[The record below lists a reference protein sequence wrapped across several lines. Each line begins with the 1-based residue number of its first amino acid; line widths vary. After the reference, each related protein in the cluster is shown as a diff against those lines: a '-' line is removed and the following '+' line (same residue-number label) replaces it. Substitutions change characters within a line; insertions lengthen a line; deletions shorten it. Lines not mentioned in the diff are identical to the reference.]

1 MFKYPLAV
9 TIDTNIFDAAKFDLC
24 DTSPLKTLE
33 NYVKNGKI
41 KVVLSDIVVRE
52 SKRHIADQVKKICG
66 IMRKAR
72 AAALEESTEHLIR
85 TIGLGEILRIV
96 TNKDELISK
105 GEKMFDDFLRTI
117 NTEILGADLIDVG
130 LVLGDY
136 FETKPPFEN
145 SEKKKS
151 EFPDAFIAEQIRK
164 RFGETEEVVIIS
176 NDKGFIRACGE
187 SENHLFFSSLG
198 KLYNAISK
206 EDAAYDETMAV
217 IKDLQLRIS
226 AAVKEYIKD
235 NENIDVHG
243 LSYDK
248 DGIES
253 GYDYNEFYL
262 HGISDVT
269 FSVHSVD
276 EISDNISIVTLS
288 CKADISADC
297 YYEDYANAPWD
308 PEEKEYVFVDT
319 IKMRE
324 EHKARFGCRIEI
336 DRAEKTFKVFPFTV
350 ILGGDS
356 RRNRYEV
363 EEHPVEDD
371 EEEIRDMDREALGFQ
386 ALGSYESYLE
396 DNLPDSHFYAD
407 IIARFEEINGL
418 YRKYDDCCISFDDLL
433 AELNTANPKEII
445 KLIYERLLEVSDI
458 PHIANIENI
467 TDSEIEEIQAWASA
481 QYERA
486 SEIADIDTLPDVI
499 SFGETIVIKGVDG
512 GKASLSI
519 GDNQISPDEGSEEV
533 IDICFSN
540 GDENTTS
547 GYIKLT
553 VGYLNFDEDGGAAD
567 GISDEV
573 EYEYHD
579 ILKELDNFI
588 YAQNCLI
595 EKDTRI
601 AEIISEAIKTN
612 GDNTENKKR
621 GTQQPS
627 SAAAPRVIFYSAS
640 ESVMVNCASSNAASV
655 MLCSLWIVC
664 SASGRISA
672 SISGSASEIAAIV
685 LRRSCLW

>member
-9 TIDTNIFDAAKFDLC
+9 TIDTNIFDAARFDLC
-24 DTSPLKTLE
+24 DTSTLKILE
-33 NYVKNGKI
+33 NYVKSGKI

-72 AAALEESTEHLIR
+72 AAALEGSTEHLIT

-96 TNKDELISK
+96 KNKDELISK
-105 GEKMFDDFLRTI
+105 GEEMFDDFLRTI
-117 NTEILGADLIDVG
+117 NAEILGVDLIDVG
-130 LVLGDY
+130 LILGDY

-145 SEKKKS
+145 GEKKKS
-151 EFPDAFIAEQIRK
+151 EFPDAFIAQQIRK
-164 RFGETEEVVIIS
+164 RFGETEKVVIVS

-187 SENHLFFSSLG
+187 SENHRFFNSLG
-198 KLYNAISK
+198 ELYNAISK

-217 IKDLQLRIS
+217 IKELQLRIS
-226 AAVKEYIKD
+226 AAVNEYIKD

-262 HGISDVT
+262 HSISDVT

-407 IIARFEEINGL
+407 IIERFEKINGL
-418 YRKYDDCCISFDDLL
+418 YRKYDDCCISFDNLL

-445 KLIYERLLEVSDI
+445 KLIYERLLEISDI

-467 TDSEIEEIQAWASA
+467 TDSDIEEIQAWANA
-481 QYERA
+481 QYERV
-486 SEIADIDTLPDVI
+486 SEIADIGTLPDVM

-512 GKASLSI
+512 SKASLSI

-567 GISDEV
+567 GLSDDV
-573 EYEYHD
+573 EYEYDD
-579 ILKELDNFI
+579 ILKELDSFI
-588 YAQNCLI
+588 DAQNR
-595 EKDTRI
+595 EVKKDTQI
-601 AEIISEAIKTN
+601 SEIISEALN
-612 GDNTENKKR
+612 AGVDNKR
-621 GTQQPS
+621 G
-627 SAAAPRVIFYSAS
+627 
-640 ESVMVNCASSNAASV
+640 
-655 MLCSLWIVC
+655 
-664 SASGRISA
+664 
-672 SISGSASEIAAIV
+672 
-685 LRRSCLW
+685 

>member
-9 TIDTNIFDAAKFDLC
+9 TIDTNIFDAARFDLC
-24 DTSPLKTLE
+24 DTSTLKILE
-33 NYVKNGKI
+33 NYVKSGKI

-72 AAALEESTEHLIR
+72 AAALEGSTEHLIT

-96 TNKDELISK
+96 KNKDELISK
-105 GEKMFDDFLRTI
+105 GEEMFDDFLRTI
-117 NTEILGADLIDVG
+117 NAEILGVDLIDVG
-130 LVLGDY
+130 LILGDY

-145 SEKKKS
+145 GEKKKS
-151 EFPDAFIAEQIRK
+151 EFPDAFIAQQIRK
-164 RFGETEEVVIIS
+164 RFGETEKVVIVS
-176 NDKGFIRACGE
+176 NDKGFIRACGK
-187 SENHLFFSSLG
+187 SENHRFFNSLG
-198 KLYNAISK
+198 ELYNAISK

-217 IKDLQLRIS
+217 IKELQLRIS
-226 AAVKEYIKD
+226 AAVNEYIKD

-262 HGISDVT
+262 HSISDVT

-371 EEEIRDMDREALGFQ
+371 EEIRDMDREALGFQ

-396 DNLPDSHFYAD
+396 DNLPDSHFCAD
-407 IIARFEEINGL
+407 IIERFEKINGL
-418 YRKYDDCCISFDDLL
+418 YRKYDDCCISFDNLL

-445 KLIYERLLEVSDI
+445 KLIYERLLEISDI

-467 TDSEIEEIQAWASA
+467 TDSDIEEIQAWANA
-481 QYERA
+481 QYERV
-486 SEIADIDTLPDVI
+486 SEIADIGTLPDVM

-512 GKASLSI
+512 SKASLSI

-553 VGYLNFDEDGGAAD
+553 VGYLNFDEDGGATD
-567 GISDEV
+567 GLSDDV
-573 EYEYHD
+573 EYEYDD
-579 ILKELDNFI
+579 ILKELDSFI
-588 YAQNCLI
+588 DAQKR
-595 EKDTRI
+595 EVKKDTKI
-601 AEIISEAIKTN
+601 AEIISDVINAGI
-612 GDNTENKKR
+612 DNT
-621 GTQQPS
+621 
-627 SAAAPRVIFYSAS
+627 
-640 ESVMVNCASSNAASV
+640 
-655 MLCSLWIVC
+655 
-664 SASGRISA
+664 
-672 SISGSASEIAAIV
+672 
-685 LRRSCLW
+685 

>member
-9 TIDTNIFDAAKFDLC
+9 TIDTNIFDAAKFNLGDASTLRI
-24 DTSPLKTLE
+24 LE
-33 NYVKNGKI
+33 NYVRRGKI

-52 SKRHIADQVKKICG
+52 SKRHIAARVKEVCG
-66 IMRKAR
+66 IVNIAR
-72 AAALEESTEHLIR
+72 NSALKVYNEHLISS
-85 TIGLGEILRIV
+85 IGMNEMFRIV
-96 TNKDELISK
+96 ESEDDIIAKE
-105 GEKMFDDFLRTI
+105 EKVFDDFLCAI
-117 NTEILGADLIDVG
+117 DAEILGTDLIDINS
-130 LVLGDY
+130 VLSDY
-136 FETKPPFEN
+136 FGAKPPFEE
-145 SEKKKS
+145 SGKKKS
-151 EFPDAFIAEQIRK
+151 EFPDAFIAQQIRN
-164 RFGETEEVVIIS
+164 RFGETETVVIVS
-176 NDKGFIRACGE
+176 NDKGFIRACRE
-187 SENHLFFSSLG
+187 SENHLFFNSLG
-198 KLYNAISK
+198 ALYNAISK
-206 EDAAYDETMAV
+206 EDAAYDDTIAV
-217 IKDLQLRIS
+217 IKELQLRIS
-226 AAVKEYIKD
+226 AAVKEYIKG

-253 GYDYNEFYL
+253 GYDYSEVYL
-262 HGISDVT
+262 HSISDVT
-269 FSVHSVD
+269 FSVRSVD
-276 EISDNISIVTLS
+276 EISENISLVTLS

-297 YYEDYANAPWD
+297 YYEDYANAPWN
-308 PEEKEYVFVDT
+308 PEEKECVFVDT
-319 IKMRE
+319 IQMRE

-336 DRAEKTFKVFPFTV
+336 DREAKTFKVFPFTV

-467 TDSEIEEIQAWASA
+467 TDSEIEEIQAWANA

-612 GDNTENKKR
+612 GDNT
-621 GTQQPS
+621 
-627 SAAAPRVIFYSAS
+627 
-640 ESVMVNCASSNAASV
+640 
-655 MLCSLWIVC
+655 
-664 SASGRISA
+664 
-672 SISGSASEIAAIV
+672 
-685 LRRSCLW
+685 

>member
-41 KVVLSDIVVRE
+41 KVILSDIVVRE
-52 SKRHIADQVKKICG
+52 SKRHIADQIKKICG
-66 IMRKAR
+66 IIRKAR
-72 AAALEESTEHLIR
+72 TDALEGSAEHLIN
-85 TIGLGEILRIV
+85 TIGLGEILKIV

-105 GEKMFDDFLRTI
+105 GEEMFDNFLRTI
-117 NTEILGADLIDVG
+117 NTEILGTDLIDVG

-151 EFPDAFIAEQIRK
+151 EFPDAFIAQQIRK
-164 RFGETEEVVIIS
+164 RFGETEKVVIVS
-176 NDKGFIRACGE
+176 NDKGFIRTCGE
-187 SENHLFFSSLG
+187 SENHLFFGSLG

-217 IKDLQLRIS
+217 IKELQLRIS

-269 FSVHSVD
+269 FYVHSVD
-276 EISDNISIVTLS
+276 EIIDNISIVTLS
-288 CKADISADC
+288 CKAGISADC
-297 YYEDYANAPWD
+297 YYENYANAPWD

-336 DRAEKTFKVFPFTV
+336 DRAEKTFKVSPFTV
-350 ILGGDS
+350 ILDSDS

-363 EEHPVEDD
+363 EEQPVEDD

-407 IIARFEEINGL
+407 IIARFKEINGL
-418 YRKYDDCCISFDDLL
+418 YRKYDDCCIGFDDLL
-433 AELNTANPKEII
+433 AELDAADSKEII
-445 KLIYERLLEVSDI
+445 KLIYARLLEISDI

-467 TDSEIEEIQAWASA
+467 TDSDIEEIQAWANA
-481 QYERA
+481 QYERV
-486 SEIADIDTLPDVI
+486 SEIADIDTLPDVM

-512 GKASLSI
+512 SKASLSI

-553 VGYLNFDEDGGAAD
+553 VGYLNFDEDGGASD
-567 GISDEV
+567 GLPDDV
-573 EYEYHD
+573 EYEYDD

-588 YAQNCLI
+588 DTQKCVVD
-595 EKDTRI
+595 KDIKI
-601 AEIISEAIKTN
+601 AKIINEALEIGI
-612 GDNTENKKR
+612 
-621 GTQQPS
+621 
-627 SAAAPRVIFYSAS
+627 
-640 ESVMVNCASSNAASV
+640 M
-655 MLCSLWIVC
+655 
-664 SASGRISA
+664 
-672 SISGSASEIAAIV
+672 
-685 LRRSCLW
+685 

>member
-9 TIDTNIFDAAKFDLC
+9 TIDTNIFDAAKFNLGDASTLRI
-24 DTSPLKTLE
+24 LE
-33 NYVKNGKI
+33 NYVRRGKI

-52 SKRHIADQVKKICG
+52 SKRHIAARVKEVCG
-66 IMRKAR
+66 IVNTAR
-72 AAALEESTEHLIR
+72 NSALKVYNEHLISS
-85 TIGLGEILRIV
+85 IGMNEMFRIV
-96 TNKDELISK
+96 ESEDDIIAKE
-105 GEKMFDDFLRTI
+105 EKVFDDFLCAI
-117 NTEILGADLIDVG
+117 DAEILGTDLIDINS
-130 LVLGDY
+130 VLSDY
-136 FETKPPFEN
+136 FGAKPPFEE
-145 SEKKKS
+145 SGKKKS
-151 EFPDAFIAEQIRK
+151 EFPDAFIAQQIRN
-164 RFGETEEVVIIS
+164 RFGETETVIIVS
-176 NDKGFIRACGE
+176 NDKGFIRACQE
-187 SENHLFFSSLG
+187 SENRLFFNSLG
-198 KLYNAISK
+198 ALYNAISK
-206 EDAAYDETMAV
+206 EDAAYDDTIAV
-217 IKDLQLRIS
+217 IKELQLRIS
-226 AAVKEYIKD
+226 AAVKEHIKG
-235 NENIDVHG
+235 NENIDVRG

-253 GYDYNEFYL
+253 GYDYSEFYL
-262 HGISDVT
+262 HSISDVT

-276 EISDNISIVTLS
+276 EISENISIVTLS

-371 EEEIRDMDREALGFQ
+371 EEEIRDMDRESLGFQ

-433 AELNTANPKEII
+433 AELNAANPKETI

-458 PHIANIENI
+458 PRIANVENI
-467 TDSEIEEIQAWASA
+467 TDSEVEEIQAWANA

-499 SFGETIVIKGVDG
+499 AFGETITIRGVDG
-512 GKASLSI
+512 SEASLSI
-519 GDNQISPDEGSEEV
+519 GDNQISPDEGSKEI
-533 IDICFSN
+533 IDIYFSN
-540 GDENTTS
+540 GNGNTTS

-553 VGYLNFDEDGGAAD
+553 VGYLSFDEDGGTAN
-567 GISDEV
+567 GLSDDV
-573 EYEYHD
+573 EYEFDD
-579 ILKELDNFI
+579 ILKELYSFI
-588 YAQNCLI
+588 DAQNR
-595 EKDTRI
+595 KVKNDTKI
-601 AEIISEAIKTN
+601 AEIISEALSA
-612 GDNTENKKR
+612 DMEN
-621 GTQQPS
+621 
-627 SAAAPRVIFYSAS
+627 
-640 ESVMVNCASSNAASV
+640 ND
-655 MLCSLWIVC
+655 
-664 SASGRISA
+664 
-672 SISGSASEIAAIV
+672 
-685 LRRSCLW
+685 

>member
-9 TIDTNIFDAAKFDLC
+9 TIDTNIFDAARFDLC
-24 DTSPLKTLE
+24 DTSTLKIFE
-33 NYVKNGKI
+33 NYVKSGKI

-72 AAALEESTEHLIR
+72 AAALEGSTEHLIT

-96 TNKDELISK
+96 KNKDELISK
-105 GEKMFDDFLRTI
+105 GEEMFDDFLRTI
-117 NTEILGADLIDVG
+117 NAEILGVDLIDVG
-130 LVLGDY
+130 LILGDY

-145 SEKKKS
+145 GEKKKS
-151 EFPDAFIAEQIRK
+151 EFPDAFIAQQIRK
-164 RFGETEEVVIIS
+164 RFGETEKVVIVS
-176 NDKGFIRACGE
+176 NDKGFIRACGK
-187 SENHLFFSSLG
+187 SENHRFFNSLG
-198 KLYNAISK
+198 ELYNAISK

-217 IKDLQLRIS
+217 IKELQLRIS
-226 AAVKEYIKD
+226 AAVNEYIKD

-262 HGISDVT
+262 HSISDVT

-319 IKMRE
+319 IQMRE

-336 DRAEKTFKVFPFTV
+336 DREAKTFKVFPFIV
-350 ILGGDS
+350 ALGGDS
-356 RRNRYEV
+356 RSNRYEV
-363 EEHPVEDD
+363 EEHPGEDD
-371 EEEIRDMDREALGFQ
+371 EEKIRDMDREALGFQ

-407 IIARFEEINGL
+407 IIERFEKINGL

-433 AELNTANPKEII
+433 AELNAANPKETI

-458 PHIANIENI
+458 PRIANVENI
-467 TDSEIEEIQAWASA
+467 TDSEVEEIQAWANA

-499 SFGETIVIKGVDG
+499 AFGETITIRGVDG
-512 GKASLSI
+512 SEASLSI

-553 VGYLNFDEDGGAAD
+553 VGYLNFDEDGGATD
-567 GISDEV
+567 GLSDDV
-573 EYEYHD
+573 EYEYDD
-579 ILKELDNFI
+579 ILKELDSFI
-588 YAQNCLI
+588 DAQKR
-595 EKDTRI
+595 EVKKDTKI
-601 AEIISEAIKTN
+601 AEIISDVINAGI
-612 GDNTENKKR
+612 DNT
-621 GTQQPS
+621 
-627 SAAAPRVIFYSAS
+627 
-640 ESVMVNCASSNAASV
+640 
-655 MLCSLWIVC
+655 
-664 SASGRISA
+664 
-672 SISGSASEIAAIV
+672 
-685 LRRSCLW
+685 

>member
-24 DTSPLKTLE
+24 DTSTLKTLE
-33 NYVKNGKI
+33 NYVKSGKI

-72 AAALEESTEHLIR
+72 ATALEGSTEHLIN
-85 TIGLGEILRIV
+85 TIGLGEILKIV

-105 GEKMFDDFLRTI
+105 GEEMFDGFLRTI
-117 NTEILGADLIDVG
+117 NAEILGADLIDVS
-130 LVLGDY
+130 LILGDY
-136 FETKPPFEN
+136 FGTKPPFED

-151 EFPDAFIAEQIRK
+151 EFPDAFIAQQIRK
-164 RFGETEEVVIIS
+164 RFGETEEVVIVS
-176 NDKGFIRACGE
+176 NDKGFIRACRE
-187 SENHLFFSSLG
+187 SENHLFFNSLG
-198 KLYNAISK
+198 ELYNAISK

-217 IKDLQLRIS
+217 IKELQLRIS
-226 AAVKEYIKD
+226 AAVKEYIKG

-253 GYDYNEFYL
+253 GYDYSEVYL
-262 HGISDVT
+262 HSISDVT

-276 EISDNISIVTLS
+276 EISENISIVTLS

-319 IKMRE
+319 IQMRE

-336 DRAEKTFKVFPFTV
+336 DREAKTFKVFSFIV
-350 ILGGDS
+350 ALGGDS
-356 RRNRYEV
+356 RSNRYEV
-363 EEHPVEDD
+363 EEHPGEDD

-407 IIARFEEINGL
+407 IIERFEKINGL

-433 AELNTANPKEII
+433 AELNAANPKETI

-458 PHIANIENI
+458 PRIANVENI
-467 TDSEIEEIQAWASA
+467 TDSEVEEIQAWANA

-499 SFGETIVIKGVDG
+499 AFGETITIRGVDG
-512 GKASLSI
+512 SEASLSI
-519 GDNQISPDEGSEEV
+519 GDNQISPDEGSEEI
-533 IDICFSN
+533 IDIYFSN
-540 GDENTTS
+540 GNGNTTS

-553 VGYLNFDEDGGAAD
+553 VGYLSFDEDGGAAD
-567 GISDEV
+567 GLSDDV
-573 EYEYHD
+573 EYEYDD
-579 ILKELDNFI
+579 ILKELDSFI
-588 YAQNCLI
+588 DAQNR
-595 EKDTRI
+595 EVKKDTKI
-601 AEIISEAIKTN
+601 AEIISEALSA
-612 GDNTENKKR
+612 DMEN
-621 GTQQPS
+621 
-627 SAAAPRVIFYSAS
+627 
-640 ESVMVNCASSNAASV
+640 ND
-655 MLCSLWIVC
+655 
-664 SASGRISA
+664 
-672 SISGSASEIAAIV
+672 
-685 LRRSCLW
+685 

>member
-9 TIDTNIFDAAKFDLC
+9 TIDTNIFDAARFDLC
-24 DTSPLKTLE
+24 DTSTLKILE
-33 NYVKNGKI
+33 NYVKSGKI

-52 SKRHIADQVKKICG
+52 SKRHIADQVKKICR

-72 AAALEESTEHLIR
+72 AAALEGSTEHLIT

-96 TNKDELISK
+96 KNKDELISK
-105 GEKMFDDFLRTI
+105 GEEMFDDFLRTI
-117 NTEILGADLIDVG
+117 NAEILGADLIDVS
-130 LVLGDY
+130 LILGDY
-136 FETKPPFEN
+136 FGTKPPFEN

-151 EFPDAFIAEQIRK
+151 EFPDAFIAQQIRK
-164 RFGETEEVVIIS
+164 RFGETEEVVIVS
-176 NDKGFIRACGE
+176 NDKGFIRACRE
-187 SENHLFFSSLG
+187 SENHLFFNSLG
-198 KLYNAISK
+198 ELYNAISK

-217 IKDLQLRIS
+217 IKELQLRIS
-226 AAVKEYIKD
+226 AAVNEYIKD

-253 GYDYNEFYL
+253 GYDYNEVYL
-262 HGISDVT
+262 HSISDVT

-276 EISDNISIVTLS
+276 EISENISIVTLS

-319 IKMRE
+319 IQMRE

-336 DRAEKTFKVFPFTV
+336 DREAKTFKVFPFTV

-356 RRNRYEV
+356 RSNRYEV

-407 IIARFEEINGL
+407 IIERFEKINGL
-418 YRKYDDCCISFDDLL
+418 YRKYDDCCISFDNLL

-445 KLIYERLLEVSDI
+445 KLIYERLLEISDI

-467 TDSEIEEIQAWASA
+467 TDSDIEEIQAWANA
-481 QYERA
+481 QYERV
-486 SEIADIDTLPDVI
+486 SEIADIGTLPDVM

-512 GKASLSI
+512 SEASLSI

-567 GISDEV
+567 GLSDDV
-573 EYEYHD
+573 EYEYDD
-579 ILKELDNFI
+579 ILKELDSFI
-588 YAQNCLI
+588 DAQKR
-595 EKDTRI
+595 EVKKDTKI
-601 AEIISEAIKTN
+601 AEIISDVINAGI
-612 GDNTENKKR
+612 DNT
-621 GTQQPS
+621 
-627 SAAAPRVIFYSAS
+627 
-640 ESVMVNCASSNAASV
+640 
-655 MLCSLWIVC
+655 
-664 SASGRISA
+664 
-672 SISGSASEIAAIV
+672 
-685 LRRSCLW
+685 

>member
-9 TIDTNIFDAAKFDLC
+9 TIDTNIFDAAKFNLGDASTLRI
-24 DTSPLKTLE
+24 LE
-33 NYVKNGKI
+33 NYVRRGKI

-52 SKRHIADQVKKICG
+52 SKRHIAARVKEVCG
-66 IMRKAR
+66 IVNTAR
-72 AAALEESTEHLIR
+72 NSALKVYNEHLISS
-85 TIGLGEILRIV
+85 IGMNEMFRIV
-96 TNKDELISK
+96 ESEDDIIAKE
-105 GEKMFDDFLRTI
+105 EKVFDDFLCAI
-117 NTEILGADLIDVG
+117 DAEILGTDLIDINS
-130 LVLGDY
+130 VLSDY
-136 FETKPPFEN
+136 FGAKPPFEE
-145 SEKKKS
+145 SGKKKS
-151 EFPDAFIAEQIRK
+151 EFPDAFIAQQIRN
-164 RFGETEEVVIIS
+164 RFGETETVIIVS
-176 NDKGFIRACGE
+176 NDKGFIRACQE
-187 SENHLFFSSLG
+187 SENCLFFNSLG
-198 KLYNAISK
+198 ALYNAISK
-206 EDAAYDETMAV
+206 EDAAYDDTIAV
-217 IKDLQLRIS
+217 IKELQLRIS
-226 AAVKEYIKD
+226 AAVNEYIKD
-235 NENIDVHG
+235 NENIDVNG

-288 CKADISADC
+288 CKADIFADC

-407 IIARFEEINGL
+407 IIERFEKINGL

-433 AELNTANPKEII
+433 AELNAANPKETI

-458 PHIANIENI
+458 PRIANVENI
-467 TDSEIEEIQAWASA
+467 TDSEVEEIQAWANA

-499 SFGETIVIKGVDG
+499 AFGETITIRGVDG
-512 GKASLSI
+512 SEASLSI

-612 GDNTENKKR
+612 GDNT
-621 GTQQPS
+621 
-627 SAAAPRVIFYSAS
+627 
-640 ESVMVNCASSNAASV
+640 
-655 MLCSLWIVC
+655 
-664 SASGRISA
+664 
-672 SISGSASEIAAIV
+672 
-685 LRRSCLW
+685 

>member
-1 MFKYPLAV
+1 
-9 TIDTNIFDAAKFDLC
+9 
-24 DTSPLKTLE
+24 
-33 NYVKNGKI
+33 
-41 KVVLSDIVVRE
+41 
-52 SKRHIADQVKKICG
+52 
-66 IMRKAR
+66 
-72 AAALEESTEHLIR
+72 
-85 TIGLGEILRIV
+85 
-96 TNKDELISK
+96 
-105 GEKMFDDFLRTI
+105 MFDDFLRTI
-117 NTEILGADLIDVG
+117 NAEILGVDLIDVG
-130 LVLGDY
+130 LILGDY

-145 SEKKKS
+145 GEKKKS
-151 EFPDAFIAEQIRK
+151 EFPDAFIAQQIRK
-164 RFGETEEVVIIS
+164 RFGETEKVVIVS
-176 NDKGFIRACGE
+176 NDKGFIRACGK
-187 SENHLFFSSLG
+187 SENHRFFNSLG
-198 KLYNAISK
+198 ELYNAISK

-217 IKDLQLRIS
+217 IKELQLRIS
-226 AAVKEYIKD
+226 AAVNEYIKD

-262 HGISDVT
+262 HSISDVT

-396 DNLPDSHFYAD
+396 DNLPDSHFCAD
-407 IIARFEEINGL
+407 IIERFEKINGL
-418 YRKYDDCCISFDDLL
+418 YRKYDDCCISFDNLL

-445 KLIYERLLEVSDI
+445 KLIYERLLEISDI

-467 TDSEIEEIQAWASA
+467 TDSDIEEIQAWANA
-481 QYERA
+481 QYERV
-486 SEIADIDTLPDVI
+486 SEIADIGTLPDVM

-512 GKASLSI
+512 SKASLSI

-553 VGYLNFDEDGGAAD
+553 VGYLNFDEDGGATD
-567 GISDEV
+567 GLSDDV
-573 EYEYHD
+573 EYEYDD
-579 ILKELDNFI
+579 ILKELDSFI
-588 YAQNCLI
+588 DAQKR
-595 EKDTRI
+595 EVKKDTKI
-601 AEIISEAIKTN
+601 AEIISDVINAGI
-612 GDNTENKKR
+612 DNT
-621 GTQQPS
+621 
-627 SAAAPRVIFYSAS
+627 
-640 ESVMVNCASSNAASV
+640 
-655 MLCSLWIVC
+655 
-664 SASGRISA
+664 
-672 SISGSASEIAAIV
+672 
-685 LRRSCLW
+685 

>member
-1 MFKYPLAV
+1 
-9 TIDTNIFDAAKFDLC
+9 
-24 DTSPLKTLE
+24 
-33 NYVKNGKI
+33 
-41 KVVLSDIVVRE
+41 
-52 SKRHIADQVKKICG
+52 
-66 IMRKAR
+66 
-72 AAALEESTEHLIR
+72 
-85 TIGLGEILRIV
+85 
-96 TNKDELISK
+96 
-105 GEKMFDDFLRTI
+105 
-117 NTEILGADLIDVG
+117 
-130 LVLGDY
+130 
-136 FETKPPFEN
+136 
-145 SEKKKS
+145 
-151 EFPDAFIAEQIRK
+151 
-164 RFGETEEVVIIS
+164 
-176 NDKGFIRACGE
+176 
-187 SENHLFFSSLG
+187 
-198 KLYNAISK
+198 
-206 EDAAYDETMAV
+206 MAV

-336 DRAEKTFKVFPFTV
+336 DREAKTFKVFPFTV
-350 ILGGDS
+350 ILGGNS

-499 SFGETIVIKGVDG
+499 SFGETIVIKGIDSS
-512 GKASLSI
+512 KASLSI

-612 GDNTENKKR
+612 GDNT
-621 GTQQPS
+621 
-627 SAAAPRVIFYSAS
+627 
-640 ESVMVNCASSNAASV
+640 
-655 MLCSLWIVC
+655 
-664 SASGRISA
+664 
-672 SISGSASEIAAIV
+672 
-685 LRRSCLW
+685 

>member
-9 TIDTNIFDAAKFDLC
+9 TIDTNIFDAAKFNLGDASTLRI
-24 DTSPLKTLE
+24 LE
-33 NYVKNGKI
+33 NYVRRGKI
-41 KVVLSDIVVRE
+41 KVILSNIVIQE
-52 SKRHIADQVKKICG
+52 SKKHIAKRVKEVCEIVN
-66 IMRKAR
+66 KAGNS
-72 AAALEESTEHLIR
+72 ALKVYNEHLISR
-85 TIGLGEILRIV
+85 IGLNEMFKIV
-96 TNKDELISK
+96 EREDDIIANE
-105 GEKMFDDFLRTI
+105 EKVFDDFLRAI
-117 NTEILGADLIDVG
+117 NAEILGADLIDVG

-151 EFPDAFIAEQIRK
+151 EFPDAFIAQQIRK

-433 AELNTANPKEII
+433 TELNTANPKEII
-445 KLIYERLLEVSDI
+445 KLIYERLLEISDI

-467 TDSEIEEIQAWASA
+467 TDSDIEEIQAWANA
-481 QYERA
+481 QYERV
-486 SEIADIDTLPDVI
+486 SEIADIDALPDAM
-499 SFGETIVIKGVDG
+499 SFGETVVIKGVDG
-512 GKASLSI
+512 SKASLSI
-519 GDNQISPDEGSEEV
+519 GDNQISPDEGNEEV

-567 GISDEV
+567 GLSDDV
-573 EYEYHD
+573 EYEYDD
-579 ILKELDNFI
+579 ILKELDSFI
-588 YAQNCLI
+588 DTQNLKVK
-595 EKDTRI
+595 KDTQI

-612 GDNTENKKR
+612 SDNT
-621 GTQQPS
+621 
-627 SAAAPRVIFYSAS
+627 
-640 ESVMVNCASSNAASV
+640 
-655 MLCSLWIVC
+655 
-664 SASGRISA
+664 
-672 SISGSASEIAAIV
+672 
-685 LRRSCLW
+685 

>member
-9 TIDTNIFDAAKFDLC
+9 TIDTNIFDAARFDLC
-24 DTSPLKTLE
+24 DTSTLRILE
-33 NYVKNGKI
+33 NYVRRGKI

-52 SKRHIADQVKKICG
+52 SKRHIAARVKEVCG
-66 IMRKAR
+66 IVNTAR
-72 AAALEESTEHLIR
+72 NSALKVYNEHLISS
-85 TIGLGEILRIV
+85 IGMNEMFRIV
-96 TNKDELISK
+96 ESEDDIIAKE
-105 GEKMFDDFLRTI
+105 EKVFDDFLCAI
-117 NTEILGADLIDVG
+117 DAEILGTDLIDINS
-130 LVLGDY
+130 VLSDY
-136 FETKPPFEN
+136 FGAKPPFEE
-145 SEKKKS
+145 SGKKKS
-151 EFPDAFIAEQIRK
+151 EFPDAFIAQQIRN
-164 RFGETEEVVIIS
+164 RFGETETVIIVS
-176 NDKGFIRACGE
+176 NDKGFIRACQE
-187 SENHLFFSSLG
+187 SENCLFFNSLG
-198 KLYNAISK
+198 ALYNAISK
-206 EDAAYDETMAV
+206 EDAAYDDTIAV
-217 IKDLQLRIS
+217 IKELQLRIS
-226 AAVKEYIKD
+226 AAVNEYIKD
-235 NENIDVHG
+235 NENIDVNG

-288 CKADISADC
+288 CKADIFADC

-445 KLIYERLLEVSDI
+445 KLIYERLLEISDI

-467 TDSEIEEIQAWASA
+467 TDSEIEEIQAWANA

-512 GKASLSI
+512 SKASLSI

-612 GDNTENKKR
+612 GDNT
-621 GTQQPS
+621 
-627 SAAAPRVIFYSAS
+627 
-640 ESVMVNCASSNAASV
+640 
-655 MLCSLWIVC
+655 
-664 SASGRISA
+664 
-672 SISGSASEIAAIV
+672 
-685 LRRSCLW
+685 

>member
-9 TIDTNIFDAAKFDLC
+9 TIDTNIFYAAKFDFC
-24 DTSPLKTLE
+24 ATSTLKTLE
-33 NYVKNGKI
+33 NYVKSGKI

-72 AAALEESTEHLIR
+72 ATALEGSTEHLIN
-85 TIGLGEILRIV
+85 TIGLGEILKIV
-96 TNKDELISK
+96 TNKNELISK
-105 GEKMFDDFLRTI
+105 GEEMFDDFLRTI
-117 NTEILGADLIDVG
+117 SAEILGADLIDVG
-130 LVLGDY
+130 LILGDY

-145 SEKKKS
+145 GEKKKS
-151 EFPDAFIAEQIRK
+151 EFPDAFIAQQIRK
-164 RFGETEEVVIIS
+164 RFGETEKVVIVS
-176 NDKGFIRACGE
+176 NDKGFVRACGE
-187 SENHLFFSSLG
+187 SKNRLFFNSLSE
-198 KLYNAISK
+198 LYNAISK

-217 IKDLQLRIS
+217 IKELQLHIS

-262 HGISDVT
+262 HSISDVT
-269 FSVHSVD
+269 FRVHSVD

-288 CKADISADC
+288 CKAGISADC
-297 YYEDYANAPWD
+297 YYEDYANAHWD
-308 PEEKEYVFVDT
+308 PEEKNYVFVDT

-356 RRNRYEV
+356 RCNRYEV
-363 EEHPVEDD
+363 EEHPAEDD
-371 EEEIRDMDREALGFQ
+371 EEEIRDMDREVLGFQ

-407 IIARFEEINGL
+407 IIARFEEVNGL

-433 AELNTANPKEII
+433 AELNTANPKAII
-445 KLIYERLLEVSDI
+445 KLIYERLLEASDI

-467 TDSEIEEIQAWASA
+467 TDSDIEEIQAWANA
-481 QYERA
+481 QYERV
-486 SEIADIDTLPDVI
+486 SEIADVM

-512 GKASLSI
+512 SKASLSI

-567 GISDEV
+567 GLSDDV
-573 EYEYHD
+573 EYEYD
-579 ILKELDNFI
+579 GILKELDNFI
-588 YAQNCLI
+588 DTQKRVVD
-595 EKDTRI
+595 KDIKI
-601 AEIISEAIKTN
+601 AKIIN
-612 GDNTENKKR
+612 ENLKI
-621 GTQQPS
+621 G
-627 SAAAPRVIFYSAS
+627 I
-640 ESVMVNCASSNAASV
+640 SNV
-655 MLCSLWIVC
+655 
-664 SASGRISA
+664 
-672 SISGSASEIAAIV
+672 
-685 LRRSCLW
+685 

>member
-9 TIDTNIFDAAKFDLC
+9 TIDTNIFDAAKFNLGDASTLRI
-24 DTSPLKTLE
+24 LE
-33 NYVKNGKI
+33 NYVRRGKI

-52 SKRHIADQVKKICG
+52 SKRHIAARVKEVCG
-66 IMRKAR
+66 IVNTAR
-72 AAALEESTEHLIR
+72 NSALKVYNEHLISS
-85 TIGLGEILRIV
+85 IGMNEMFRIV
-96 TNKDELISK
+96 ESEDDIIAKE
-105 GEKMFDDFLRTI
+105 EKVFDDFLCAI
-117 NTEILGADLIDVG
+117 DAEILGTDLIDINS
-130 LVLGDY
+130 VLSDY
-136 FETKPPFEN
+136 FGAKPPFEE
-145 SEKKKS
+145 SGKKKS
-151 EFPDAFIAEQIRK
+151 EFPDAFIAQQIRN
-164 RFGETEEVVIIS
+164 RFGETETVIIVS
-176 NDKGFIRACGE
+176 NDKGFIRACQE
-187 SENHLFFSSLG
+187 SENCLFFNSLG
-198 KLYNAISK
+198 ALYNAISK
-206 EDAAYDETMAV
+206 EDAAYDDTIAV
-217 IKDLQLRIS
+217 IKELQLRIS
-226 AAVKEYIKD
+226 AAVNEYIKD
-235 NENIDVHG
+235 NENIDVNG

-288 CKADISADC
+288 CKADIFADC

-467 TDSEIEEIQAWASA
+467 TDSEIEEIQAWANA

-499 SFGETIVIKGVDG
+499 SFGETIVIKGIDSS
-512 GKASLSI
+512 KASLSI

-612 GDNTENKKR
+612 GDNT
-621 GTQQPS
+621 
-627 SAAAPRVIFYSAS
+627 
-640 ESVMVNCASSNAASV
+640 
-655 MLCSLWIVC
+655 
-664 SASGRISA
+664 
-672 SISGSASEIAAIV
+672 
-685 LRRSCLW
+685 

>member
-24 DTSPLKTLE
+24 NTSTLKILA
-33 NYVKNGKI
+33 NYVENGKI
-41 KVVLSDIVVRE
+41 EVALSDIVVRE
-52 SKRHIADQVKKICG
+52 SKRHIADQVEKICG

-72 AAALEESTEHLIR
+72 TDALKGASEHLIS
-85 TIGLGEILRIV
+85 TIGLGDILRIIR
-96 TNKDELISK
+96 NKDELIAK
-105 GEKMFDDFLRTI
+105 VEEMFDDFLRTI
-117 NTEILGADLIDVG
+117 NAEILGADLIDIS
-130 LVLGDY
+130 LILDDYLG
-136 FETKPPFEN
+136 TKPPFES

-151 EFPDAFIAEQIRK
+151 EFPDAFIAQQIRK
-164 RFGETEEVVIIS
+164 RFSEKKQVAIVS
-176 NDKGFIRACGE
+176 NDKGFIKACGE
-187 SENHLFFSSLG
+187 SKNHLFFSSLG
-198 KLYNAISK
+198 ELYDAISK
-206 EDAAYDETMAV
+206 EDAAYDETIAV
-217 IKDLQLRIS
+217 IKELQLRIS
-226 AAVKEYIKD
+226 VAVKEYIKD
-235 NENIDVHG
+235 NENIDVQG

-262 HGISDVT
+262 HSISDVT
-269 FSVHSVD
+269 FGVHAVD
-276 EISDNISIVTLS
+276 EISEKTSIVTLS

-319 IKMRE
+319 IQMRE

-336 DRAEKTFKVFPFTV
+336 DREAKTFKVFPFIV
-350 ILGGDS
+350 ALGGDS
-356 RRNRYEV
+356 RSNRYEV
-363 EEHPVEDD
+363 EEHPGEDD

-407 IIARFEEINGL
+407 IIERFEKINGL

-433 AELNTANPKEII
+433 AELNAANPKETI

-458 PHIANIENI
+458 PRIANVENI
-467 TDSEIEEIQAWASA
+467 TDSEVEEIQAWANA

-499 SFGETIVIKGVDG
+499 AFGETITIRGVDG
-512 GKASLSI
+512 SEASLSI

-567 GISDEV
+567 GISDKV

-612 GDNTENKKR
+612 GDNT
-621 GTQQPS
+621 
-627 SAAAPRVIFYSAS
+627 
-640 ESVMVNCASSNAASV
+640 
-655 MLCSLWIVC
+655 
-664 SASGRISA
+664 
-672 SISGSASEIAAIV
+672 
-685 LRRSCLW
+685 

>member
-24 DTSPLKTLE
+24 DTSTLKILE
-33 NYVKNGKI
+33 NYVKSGKI

-72 AAALEESTEHLIR
+72 AAALEGSTEHLIN

-105 GEKMFDDFLRTI
+105 GEEMFDDFLRTI
-117 NTEILGADLIDVG
+117 NAEILGADLIDVG
-130 LVLGDY
+130 LILGDY
-136 FETKPPFEN
+136 FGTKPPFEN

-151 EFPDAFIAEQIRK
+151 EFPDAFIAQQIRK
-164 RFGETEEVVIIS
+164 RFGETEEVVIVS
-176 NDKGFIRACGE
+176 NDKGFIRACRE
-187 SENHLFFSSLG
+187 SENHLFFNSLG
-198 KLYNAISK
+198 ELYNAISK

-217 IKDLQLRIS
+217 IKELQLRIS
-226 AAVKEYIKD
+226 AAVNEYIKD
-235 NENIDVHG
+235 NDNIDVHG

-262 HGISDVT
+262 HSISDVT

-336 DRAEKTFKVFPFTV
+336 DRAEKAFKVFPFTV

-445 KLIYERLLEVSDI
+445 KLIYERLSEISDI

-467 TDSEIEEIQAWASA
+467 TDSDIEEIQAWANA
-481 QYERA
+481 QYERV
-486 SEIADIDTLPDVI
+486 SEIADIGTLPDVM

-512 GKASLSI
+512 SKASLSI

-567 GISDEV
+567 GLSDDV
-573 EYEYHD
+573 EYEYDD

-612 GDNTENKKR
+612 GDNT
-621 GTQQPS
+621 
-627 SAAAPRVIFYSAS
+627 
-640 ESVMVNCASSNAASV
+640 
-655 MLCSLWIVC
+655 
-664 SASGRISA
+664 
-672 SISGSASEIAAIV
+672 
-685 LRRSCLW
+685 

>member
-9 TIDTNIFDAAKFDLC
+9 TIDTNIFYAAKFDFC
-24 DTSPLKTLE
+24 ATSTLKTLE
-33 NYVKNGKI
+33 NYVKSGKI

-72 AAALEESTEHLIR
+72 ATALEGSTEHLIN
-85 TIGLGEILRIV
+85 TIGLGEILKIV
-96 TNKDELISK
+96 TNKNELISK
-105 GEKMFDDFLRTI
+105 GEEMFDDFLRTI
-117 NTEILGADLIDVG
+117 SAEILGADLIDVG
-130 LVLGDY
+130 LILGDY

-145 SEKKKS
+145 GEKKKS
-151 EFPDAFIAEQIRK
+151 EFPDAFIAQQIRK
-164 RFGETEEVVIIS
+164 RFGETEKVVIVS
-176 NDKGFIRACGE
+176 NDKGFVRACGE
-187 SENHLFFSSLG
+187 SKNRLFFNSLSE
-198 KLYNAISK
+198 LYNAISK

-217 IKDLQLRIS
+217 IKELQLHIS

-262 HGISDVT
+262 HSISDVT
-269 FSVHSVD
+269 FRVHSVD

-288 CKADISADC
+288 CKAGISADC
-297 YYEDYANAPWD
+297 YYEDYANAHWD
-308 PEEKEYVFVDT
+308 PEEKNYVFVDT

-356 RRNRYEV
+356 RCNRYEV
-363 EEHPVEDD
+363 EEHPAEDD
-371 EEEIRDMDREALGFQ
+371 EEEIRDMDREVLGFQ

-407 IIARFEEINGL
+407 IIARFEEVNGL

-433 AELNTANPKEII
+433 AELNTANPKAII
-445 KLIYERLLEVSDI
+445 KLIYERLLEASDI

-467 TDSEIEEIQAWASA
+467 TDSDIEEIQAWANA
-481 QYERA
+481 QYERV
-486 SEIADIDTLPDVI
+486 SEIPDVM

-512 GKASLSI
+512 SKASLSI

-567 GISDEV
+567 GLSDDV
-573 EYEYHD
+573 EYEYD
-579 ILKELDNFI
+579 GILKELDNFI
-588 YAQNCLI
+588 DTQKRVVD
-595 EKDTRI
+595 KDIKI
-601 AEIISEAIKTN
+601 AKIIN
-612 GDNTENKKR
+612 ENLKI
-621 GTQQPS
+621 G
-627 SAAAPRVIFYSAS
+627 I
-640 ESVMVNCASSNAASV
+640 SNV
-655 MLCSLWIVC
+655 
-664 SASGRISA
+664 
-672 SISGSASEIAAIV
+672 
-685 LRRSCLW
+685 

>member
-72 AAALEESTEHLIR
+72 AAALEESTEHLIS

-96 TNKDELISK
+96 TNKGELISK
-105 GEKMFDDFLRTI
+105 GEEMFDDFLRTI

-151 EFPDAFIAEQIRK
+151 EFPDAFIAQQIRK

-226 AAVKEYIKD
+226 AAVKEYIKG

-253 GYDYNEFYL
+253 GYDYSEVYL
-262 HGISDVT
+262 HSISDVT

-276 EISDNISIVTLS
+276 EISENKSIVTLS

-350 ILGGDS
+350 ILGGNS

-407 IIARFEEINGL
+407 IIERFEKINGL

-499 SFGETIVIKGVDG
+499 SFGETIVIKGIDSS
-512 GKASLSI
+512 KASLSI

-567 GISDEV
+567 GISDKV

-612 GDNTENKKR
+612 GDNT
-621 GTQQPS
+621 
-627 SAAAPRVIFYSAS
+627 
-640 ESVMVNCASSNAASV
+640 
-655 MLCSLWIVC
+655 
-664 SASGRISA
+664 
-672 SISGSASEIAAIV
+672 
-685 LRRSCLW
+685 

>member
-9 TIDTNIFDAAKFDLC
+9 TIDTNIFDAAKFNLGDASTLRI
-24 DTSPLKTLE
+24 LE
-33 NYVKNGKI
+33 NYVRRGKI

-52 SKRHIADQVKKICG
+52 SKRHIAARVKEVCG
-66 IMRKAR
+66 IVNTAR
-72 AAALEESTEHLIR
+72 NSALKVYNEHLISS
-85 TIGLGEILRIV
+85 IGMNEMFRIV
-96 TNKDELISK
+96 ESEDDIIAKE
-105 GEKMFDDFLRTI
+105 EKVFDDFLCAI
-117 NTEILGADLIDVG
+117 DAEILGTDLIDINS
-130 LVLGDY
+130 VLSDY
-136 FETKPPFEN
+136 FGAKPPFEE
-145 SEKKKS
+145 SGKKKS
-151 EFPDAFIAEQIRK
+151 EFPDAFIAQQIRN
-164 RFGETEEVVIIS
+164 RFGETETVIIVS
-176 NDKGFIRACGE
+176 NDKGFIRACQE
-187 SENHLFFSSLG
+187 SENCLFFNSLG
-198 KLYNAISK
+198 ALYNAISK
-206 EDAAYDETMAV
+206 EDAAYDDTIAV
-217 IKDLQLRIS
+217 IKELQLRIS
-226 AAVKEYIKD
+226 AAVNEYIKD
-235 NENIDVHG
+235 NENIDVNG

-288 CKADISADC
+288 CKADIFADC

-319 IKMRE
+319 IQMRE

-336 DRAEKTFKVFPFTV
+336 DREAKTFKVFPFIV
-350 ILGGDS
+350 ALGGDS
-356 RRNRYEV
+356 RSNRYEV
-363 EEHPVEDD
+363 EEHPGEDD
-371 EEEIRDMDREALGFQ
+371 EEKIRDMDREALGFQ

-407 IIARFEEINGL
+407 IIERFEKINGL

-433 AELNTANPKEII
+433 AELNAANPKETI

-458 PHIANIENI
+458 PRIANVENI
-467 TDSEIEEIQAWASA
+467 TDSEVEEIQAWANA

-499 SFGETIVIKGVDG
+499 AFGETITIRGVDG
-512 GKASLSI
+512 SEASLSI

-612 GDNTENKKR
+612 GDNT
-621 GTQQPS
+621 
-627 SAAAPRVIFYSAS
+627 
-640 ESVMVNCASSNAASV
+640 
-655 MLCSLWIVC
+655 
-664 SASGRISA
+664 
-672 SISGSASEIAAIV
+672 
-685 LRRSCLW
+685 

>member
-24 DTSPLKTLE
+24 DASPLKTLE

-41 KVVLSDIVVRE
+41 KVILSDIVVRE
-52 SKRHIADQVKKICG
+52 SKRHIADKTKKICG
-66 IMRKAR
+66 IMRKAK
-72 AAALEESTEHLIR
+72 ADALKESAEHFISALE
-85 TIGLGEILRIV
+85 LGEILRIV
-96 TNKDELISK
+96 KFNDELVSK
-105 GEKMFDDFLRTI
+105 GEEMFDDFLRTI
-117 NTEILGADLIDVG
+117 NAEILDADLIDVG
-130 LVLGDY
+130 LILDDY

-145 SEKKKS
+145 GEKKKS
-151 EFPDAFIAEQIRK
+151 EFPDAFIAQQIRK
-164 RFGETEEVVIIS
+164 RFGETEKVVIVS
-176 NDKGFIRACGE
+176 NDKGFIRACKG
-187 SENHLFFSSLG
+187 SENRIFFSCLSD
-198 KLYNAISK
+198 LYNAISK
-206 EDAAYDETMAV
+206 DDAAYDETMAV
-217 IKDLQLRIS
+217 IKELQLRIS
-226 AAVKEYIKD
+226 AAVKEYIND
-235 NENIDVHG
+235 NENIEVHG

-248 DGIES
+248 DGIAF

-276 EISDNISIVTLS
+276 EIIDNISIVTLS
-288 CKADISADC
+288 CKAGISADC
-297 YYEDYANAPWD
+297 YYENYANAPWD

-336 DRAEKTFKVFPFTV
+336 DRAEKTFKVSPFTV
-350 ILGGDS
+350 ILDGDS

-363 EEHPVEDD
+363 EEQPVEDD

-407 IIARFEEINGL
+407 IIARFKEINGL
-418 YRKYDDCCISFDDLL
+418 YRKYDDCCIGFDDLL
-433 AELNTANPKEII
+433 AELDAADSKEII
-445 KLIYERLLEVSDI
+445 KLIYERLLEISDI

-467 TDSEIEEIQAWASA
+467 TDSDIEEIQAWANA
-481 QYERA
+481 QYERV
-486 SEIADIDTLPDVI
+486 SEIADIDTLPDVM

-512 GKASLSI
+512 SKASLSI

-553 VGYLNFDEDGGAAD
+553 VGYLNFDEDGGASD
-567 GISDEV
+567 GLPDDV
-573 EYEYHD
+573 EYEYDD

-588 YAQNCLI
+588 DTQKCVVD
-595 EKDTRI
+595 KDIKI
-601 AEIISEAIKTN
+601 AKIINEALEIGI
-612 GDNTENKKR
+612 
-621 GTQQPS
+621 
-627 SAAAPRVIFYSAS
+627 
-640 ESVMVNCASSNAASV
+640 M
-655 MLCSLWIVC
+655 
-664 SASGRISA
+664 
-672 SISGSASEIAAIV
+672 
-685 LRRSCLW
+685 

>member
-41 KVVLSDIVVRE
+41 KVILSDIVVRE
-52 SKRHIADQVKKICG
+52 SKRHIADKTKKICG
-66 IMRKAR
+66 IMRKAK
-72 AAALEESTEHLIR
+72 ADALKESAEHFISALE
-85 TIGLGEILRIV
+85 LGEILRIV
-96 TNKDELISK
+96 KFNDELVSK
-105 GEKMFDDFLRTI
+105 GEEMFDDFLRTI
-117 NTEILGADLIDVG
+117 NAEILDADLIDVG
-130 LVLGDY
+130 LILDDY

-145 SEKKKS
+145 GEKKKS
-151 EFPDAFIAEQIRK
+151 EFPDAFIAQQIRK
-164 RFGETEEVVIIS
+164 RFGETEKVVIVS
-176 NDKGFIRACGE
+176 NDKGFIRACKG
-187 SENHLFFSSLG
+187 SENRIFFSCLSD
-198 KLYNAISK
+198 LYNAISK
-206 EDAAYDETMAV
+206 DDAAYDETMAV
-217 IKDLQLRIS
+217 IKELQLRIS
-226 AAVKEYIKD
+226 AAVKEYIND
-235 NENIDVHG
+235 NENIEVHG

-248 DGIES
+248 DGIAF

-276 EISDNISIVTLS
+276 EIIDNISIVTLS
-288 CKADISADC
+288 CKAGISADC
-297 YYEDYANAPWD
+297 YYENYANAPWD

-336 DRAEKTFKVFPFTV
+336 DRAEKTFKVSPFTV
-350 ILGGDS
+350 ILDGDS

-363 EEHPVEDD
+363 EEQPVEDD

-418 YRKYDDCCISFDDLL
+418 YRKYDDCCIGFDDLL
-433 AELNTANPKEII
+433 AELDAADSKEII
-445 KLIYERLLEVSDI
+445 KLIYERLLEISDI

-467 TDSEIEEIQAWASA
+467 TDSDIEEIQAWANA
-481 QYERA
+481 QYERV
-486 SEIADIDTLPDVI
+486 SEIADIDTLPDVM

-512 GKASLSI
+512 SKASLSI

-553 VGYLNFDEDGGAAD
+553 VGYLNFDEDGGASD
-567 GISDEV
+567 GLPDDV
-573 EYEYHD
+573 EYEYDD

-588 YAQNCLI
+588 DTQKCVVD
-595 EKDTRI
+595 KDIKI
-601 AEIISEAIKTN
+601 AKIINEALEIGI
-612 GDNTENKKR
+612 
-621 GTQQPS
+621 
-627 SAAAPRVIFYSAS
+627 
-640 ESVMVNCASSNAASV
+640 M
-655 MLCSLWIVC
+655 
-664 SASGRISA
+664 
-672 SISGSASEIAAIV
+672 
-685 LRRSCLW
+685 

>member
-9 TIDTNIFDAAKFDLC
+9 TIDTNIFDAAKFNLGDASTLRI
-24 DTSPLKTLE
+24 LE
-33 NYVKNGKI
+33 NYVRRGKI

-52 SKRHIADQVKKICG
+52 SKRHIAARVKEVCG
-66 IMRKAR
+66 IVNTAR
-72 AAALEESTEHLIR
+72 NSALKVYNEHLISS
-85 TIGLGEILRIV
+85 IGMNEMFRIV
-96 TNKDELISK
+96 ESEDDIIAKE
-105 GEKMFDDFLRTI
+105 EKVFDDFLCAI
-117 NTEILGADLIDVG
+117 DAEILGTDLIDINS
-130 LVLGDY
+130 VLSDY
-136 FETKPPFEN
+136 FGAKPPFEE
-145 SEKKKS
+145 SGKKKS
-151 EFPDAFIAEQIRK
+151 EFPDAFIAQQIRN
-164 RFGETEEVVIIS
+164 RFGETETVIIVS
-176 NDKGFIRACGE
+176 NDKGFIRACQE
-187 SENHLFFSSLG
+187 SENCLFFNSLG
-198 KLYNAISK
+198 ALYNAISK
-206 EDAAYDETMAV
+206 EDAAYDDTIAV
-217 IKDLQLRIS
+217 IKELQLRIS
-226 AAVKEYIKD
+226 AAVNEYIKD
-235 NENIDVHG
+235 NENIDVNG

-288 CKADISADC
+288 CKADIFADC

-396 DNLPDSHFYAD
+396 DNLPDSHFCAD
-407 IIARFEEINGL
+407 IIERFEKINGL
-418 YRKYDDCCISFDDLL
+418 YRKYDDCCISFDNLL

-445 KLIYERLLEVSDI
+445 KLIYERLLEISDI

-467 TDSEIEEIQAWASA
+467 TDSDIEEIQAWANA
-481 QYERA
+481 QYERV
-486 SEIADIDTLPDVI
+486 SEIADIGTLPDVM

-512 GKASLSI
+512 SKASLSI

-553 VGYLNFDEDGGAAD
+553 VGYLNFDEDGGATD
-567 GISDEV
+567 GLSDDV
-573 EYEYHD
+573 EYEYDD
-579 ILKELDNFI
+579 ILKELDSFI
-588 YAQNCLI
+588 DAQKR
-595 EKDTRI
+595 EVKKDTKI
-601 AEIISEAIKTN
+601 AEIISDVINAGI
-612 GDNTENKKR
+612 DNT
-621 GTQQPS
+621 
-627 SAAAPRVIFYSAS
+627 
-640 ESVMVNCASSNAASV
+640 
-655 MLCSLWIVC
+655 
-664 SASGRISA
+664 
-672 SISGSASEIAAIV
+672 
-685 LRRSCLW
+685 